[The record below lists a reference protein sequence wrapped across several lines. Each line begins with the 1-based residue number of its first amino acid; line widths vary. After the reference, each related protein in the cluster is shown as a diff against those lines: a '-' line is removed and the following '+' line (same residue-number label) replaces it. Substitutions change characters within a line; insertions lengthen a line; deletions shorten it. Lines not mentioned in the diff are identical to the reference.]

1 MDFLEYLCAKLN
13 GIVIENKV
21 IVFYRNCSLLDRI
34 RFLIGK
40 KIMPPVESVAL
51 KKEDFV
57 ESQKELEYKK
67 FYESSFEQE
76 KEV

>member
-1 MDFLEYLCAKLN
+1 MDFLKYLCEKLN
-13 GIVIENKV
+13 GIVIEDKV

-40 KIMPPVESVAL
+40 KIMPPVEDVFL
-51 KKEDFV
+51 VKEDFV

-67 FYESSFEQE
+67 FYENNFERE